1 MKAFRL
7 NRSALF
13 VPGNR
18 PERVDKAMSTAAD
31 LVIIDLEDAVPVA
44 EKVAVRAVV
53 REKLEQHRDR
63 QLMVRV
69 NALDSGLTE
78 GDLAGIV
85 GPGLDVIMLPKVQS
99 AVDVKKMATL
109 MLAAE
114 ETAGI
119 EAGKLGL
126 VALIETALGV
136 ENAFTIATA
145 LTDPP
150 RMRTLAFGAADFS
163 LDMGIRISK
172 TGEELAFAR
181 ARIALGCRAAG
192 IDPPIDTPFMID
204 LKDREAFEA
213 DVKRGQILGFGGK
226 LCIHP
231 NQVDF
236 CNRSFAPSNKEIT
249 FAARIVAA
257 FETAE
262 ANGQAAIQVDGKFVD
277 YPVVAQSRR
286 ILEIADQIGA
296 LAGTRKR

>member
-1 MKAFRL
+1 MKSWGL

-18 PERVDKAMSTAAD
+18 PERIDKAVATAAD
-31 LVIIDLEDAVPVA
+31 MVIIDLEDAVPVA
-44 EKVAVRAVV
+44 EKAAVRPVV
-53 REKLEQHRDR
+53 REKLIQHQDR
-63 QLMVRV
+63 RLMVRV
-69 NALDSGLTE
+69 NALDTGLTE

-85 GPGLDVIMLPKVQS
+85 GPELDVVMLPKVQR
-99 AVDVKKMATL
+99 AEDVDRMADL

-114 ETAGI
+114 KTAGM
-119 EAGKLGL
+119 EAGRVGL

-136 ENAFTIATA
+136 ENAFVIAA
-145 LTDPP
+145 IQNDPP
-150 RMRTLAFGAADFS
+150 RLHTLAFGAADFS
-163 LDMGIRISK
+163 LDMGIRLSK

-192 IDPPIDTPFMID
+192 IDPPLDTPFMID
-204 LKDREAFEA
+204 LKDRQAFEA
-213 DVKRGQILGFGGK
+213 DVKRGQRLGFGGK

-231 NQVDF
+231 NQVEF
-236 CNRSFAPSNKEIT
+236 CNRLFAPSQDEVA
-249 FAARIVAA
+249 FAARVVAA
-257 FETAE
+257 FEAAE

-296 LAGTRKR
+296 LRGTGKR